1 MLFARPALYAPGP
14 FQIYCVH
21 AYAARD
27 RRTQMKLLI
36 SLILALPLLPR
47 LCAAAQDAKVPRTE
61 AKEVSFSV
69 DGSFD
74 RYGDSRDEQF
84 GAGLDIDCASE
95 LKFRR
100 SAFDWSLNLYY
111 SYNRSETAGEAS
123 SANSA
128 GLDLAKL
135 MLVRWG
141 GKELRTAKP
150 YLLAG
155 AELTRLKETD
165 GEGAKSVSVFL
176 SPTLGF
182 GAEMKLTGHTSLKAE
197 YRANLERGARR
208 LSGVT
213 LGVVY
218 YFLGGTDEE
227 N

>member
-1 MLFARPALYAPGP
+1 
-14 FQIYCVH
+14 
-21 AYAARD
+21 
-27 RRTQMKLLI
+27 MKLLI
-36 SLILALPLLPR
+36 SIMLALPLLPR

-141 GKELRTAKP
+141 GKELKTAKP

-155 AELTRLKETD
+155 AEAVSRL
-165 GEGAKSVSVFL
+165 
-176 SPTLGF
+176 
-182 GAEMKLTGHTSLKAE
+182 
-197 YRANLERGARR
+197 
-208 LSGVT
+208 
-213 LGVVY
+213 
-218 YFLGGTDEE
+218 LGGPPLCGMSARVTRG
-227 N
+227 NGSHVRGCYTKRRAAC